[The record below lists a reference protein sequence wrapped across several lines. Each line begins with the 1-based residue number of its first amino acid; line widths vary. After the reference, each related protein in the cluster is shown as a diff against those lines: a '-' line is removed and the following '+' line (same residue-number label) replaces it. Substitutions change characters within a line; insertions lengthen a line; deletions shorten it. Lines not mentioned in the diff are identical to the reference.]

1 MLPQSWDAD
10 IRDGMARNS
19 VVNVERGRLNE
30 DGELVAEYDR
40 CNRILANMDE
50 GGLKGRDIEVG
61 VDEVEE

>member
-1 MLPQSWDAD
+1 MLPQSRDAD
-10 IRDGMARNS
+10 IRDGKAKSS

-40 CNRILANMDE
+40 RNRILTNTD
-50 GGLKGRDIEVG
+50 GGLRGRDIEVE